1 MKRSGEG
8 SDFAATTPTASAR
21 SRARACHQEPRVSR
35 RGLRNSHGRGP
46 AGTLVGLM
54 HPNEIRRSFLA
65 YFAANGHRTVAS
77 SPLVP
82 HDDPTLLFTNAGM
95 NQFKDV
101 FLGRES
107 RDYTRAATSQK
118 CMRVSG
124 KHNDL
129 ENVGPSVRHHTFFE
143 MLGNFSF
150 GDYFKEDA
158 IALAWKLL
166 TDEWGLDPARL
177 RVTIFKGEDG
187 VPRDDDA
194 FARWRD
200 FVPAEHIGELGAA
213 DNFWSMGDTGPCG
226 RCSEI
231 YVDRGPGVPGTG
243 DFMTDITSGSD
254 RFVEIWNNVFME
266 FDRGA
271 GGVLAQLPARSIDTG
286 MGLERIAAV
295 LVGSTS
301 NYDTALFT
309 PILDGIGALARRRH
323 NGTMDASD
331 VSMRVIADHVRAM
344 TFLIADGVV
353 PSNEWRGYVLRKI
366 MRRAMRHG
374 RKLGLEGAFLHT
386 LVGGLV
392 VEMGGAYP
400 ELVAGRDAVVQIV
413 HGEED
418 RFEAVL
424 SGPGIAKA
432 DQIIEQSRAA
442 GVFAGDKAFM
452 LYESFGMPRD
462 FVEDLAASAGLRF
475 DAEGFDGKLL
485 QEQEHARKGS
495 AFGSGPKTEV
505 PAGTRES
512 LSAITDVFTGYE
524 QESGEPSMVRAVLND
539 SLEVVIELAPGASGV
554 VVLSTTPFYVE
565 SGGQVSD
572 SGILVGASG
581 ASTPVVDVIRLGAGL
596 PRGHRVTRVAEP
608 LRAGAV
614 VTPCVDHDRR
624 AAIRR
629 SHTST
634 HLLHAA
640 LRQTLGAH
648 VKQAGSLVSADRL
661 RFDFV
666 HSAPVSMVDRER
678 IEQIVNRA
686 VIANEAVHTTLKDT
700 QQAIADGATA
710 LFGEKYGDR
719 VRVVAVG
726 DGRFST
732 ELCGGTHVRATGDI
746 GLMVITEE
754 SGVAAGVRRVEALT
768 GPAALAHVR
777 GAFNDLQ
784 RACAAANVPAG
795 QLVAKIGQQAAQL
808 SKAQRDIRELKT
820 AAAMGGTTATGSA
833 GDGHFAVGAFVVVVR
848 RVDQLD
854 REGLRALAD
863 RTKSTLADGVV
874 FLAGETSDGRV
885 AMVASVT
892 PGAAKKAAAGALV
905 KHLAPIVGGGGGG
918 RPDFAEAGGR
928 DAVRIPELLATA
940 RAHIESLLRP

>member
-1 MKRSGEG
+1 
-8 SDFAATTPTASAR
+8 
-21 SRARACHQEPRVSR
+21 
-35 RGLRNSHGRGP
+35 
-46 AGTLVGLM
+46 M

-150 GDYFKEDA
+150 GDYFKQDA
-158 IALAWKLL
+158 IALAWTLL
-166 TDEWGLDPARL
+166 TDEWGLDPSRL

-187 VPRDDDA
+187 IPRDDDA

-200 FVPAEHIGELGAA
+200 FVPTGHIGELGAA

-266 FDRGA
+266 FDRSA
-271 GGVLAQLPARSIDTG
+271 ESVLRALPARSIDTG
-286 MGLERIAAV
+286 MGLERVAAV
-295 LVGSTS
+295 LAGSTS

-309 PILDGIGALARRRH
+309 PLLDAIGTLAHRRYG
-323 NGTMDASD
+323 GTMDPAD
-331 VSMRVIADHVRAM
+331 VSMRVIADHLRAM

-374 RKLGLEGAFLHT
+374 RRLGLDDAFLHT
-386 LVGGLV
+386 LVDGLV
-392 VEMGGAYP
+392 AEMGGAYP

-432 DQIIEQSRAA
+432 EHLIEQSRAA
-442 GVFAGDKAFM
+442 GVFPGDRAFM
-452 LYESFGMPRD
+452 LYESYGMPRD
-462 FVEDLAASAGLRF
+462 FVEDLAASAGL
-475 DAEGFDGKLL
+475 GFDTAGFEAKLQ

-495 AFGSGPKTEV
+495 AFGSSRRDV
-505 PAGTRES
+505 PDGTREA
-512 LSAITDVFTGYE
+512 LSAFTESFTGYD
-524 QESGEPSMVRAVLND
+524 QESGEPSVVHAVLNERLD
-539 SLEVVIELAPGASGV
+539 LILELEAGASGV

-572 SGILVGASG
+572 TGTLVGATG
-581 ASTPVVDVIRLGAGL
+581 ASTPVVDVVRLGAGL
-596 PRGHRVTRVAEP
+596 PRGHRVTHVAEL
-608 LRAGAV
+608 LRAGVV
-614 VTPCVDHDRR
+614 VTPVVDRDRR

-629 SHTST
+629 NHTGT

-640 LRQTLGAH
+640 LRQTLGPH
-648 VKQAGSLVSADRL
+648 VKQAGSLVSPERL

-666 HSAPVSMVDRER
+666 HAAPVSAADRGR
-678 IEQIVNRA
+678 IEQIVNQA
-686 VIANEAVHTTLKDT
+686 VVANEPVHTTMKDT
-700 QQAIADGATA
+700 RQAIADGATA

-732 ELCGGTHVRATGDI
+732 ELCGGTHVRATGDL
-746 GLMVITEE
+746 GLVVITEE
-754 SGVAAGVRRVEALT
+754 SGVAAGLRRVEALT
-768 GPAALAHVR
+768 GPAALAHLR
-777 GAFNDLQ
+777 EAFNDLQ
-784 RACAAANVPAG
+784 RACAAANVPAS

-808 SKAQRDIRELKT
+808 SKAQKDIRELKT
-820 AAAMGGTTATGSA
+820 TAAMGRA
-833 GDGHFAVGAFVVVVR
+833 GAGGESGDDHLTVGPFIVVVR

-863 RTKSTLADGVV
+863 RTKSTLTDGVV
-874 FLAGETSDGRV
+874 FLAGETADGRV

-892 PGAAKKAAAGALV
+892 PGAARKAAAGALV

-918 RPDFAEAGGR
+918 RPDFAEAGGK
-928 DAVRIPELLATA
+928 DVARIPELLSTA
-940 RAHIESLLRP
+940 RTHIESLLRP

>member
-1 MKRSGEG
+1 
-8 SDFAATTPTASAR
+8 
-21 SRARACHQEPRVSR
+21 
-35 RGLRNSHGRGP
+35 
-46 AGTLVGLM
+46 M

-65 YFAANGHRTVAS
+65 YFAAHGHRTVAS

-150 GDYFKEDA
+150 GDYFKQDA
-158 IALAWKLL
+158 IAFAWRLL
-166 TDEWGLDPARL
+166 TEEWGLDPARL

-187 VPRDDDA
+187 IPRDDDA

-200 FVPAEHIGELGAA
+200 FVPAAHIGELGAA

-231 YVDRGPGVPGTG
+231 YVDRGPTVPGTG
-243 DFMTDITSGSD
+243 DFMTDITAGSD

-266 FDRGA
+266 FDRSAELGLRA
-271 GGVLAQLPARSIDTG
+271 LPARSIDTG
-286 MGLERIAAV
+286 MGLERITAV
-295 LVGSTS
+295 LAGSVS

-309 PILDGIGALARRRH
+309 PLLDAIGTLAHRRH
-323 NGTMDASD
+323 GGTMEAAD
-331 VSMRVIADHVRAM
+331 VSMRVIADHLRAM

-374 RKLGLEGAFLHT
+374 RKLGLEGAFLYT
-386 LVGGLV
+386 LVDGLV
-392 VEMGGAYP
+392 TDMGGAYP
-400 ELVAGRDAVVQIV
+400 ELVAGRDAVVQVV
-413 HGEED
+413 HSEED

-432 DQIIEQSRAA
+432 EQVIEQSRA
-442 GVFAGDKAFM
+442 GGTFPGDKAFM
-452 LYESFGMPRD
+452 LYESYGMPRD
-462 FVEDLAASAGLRF
+462 FVEDLAASAGLGF
-475 DAEGFDGKLL
+475 DAEGFDRKLL

-495 AFGSGPKTEV
+495 TFGGGKKAEL

-512 LSAITDVFTGYE
+512 LSAVADVFTGYE
-524 QESGEPSMVRAVLND
+524 QETGEPATVRAVLND
-539 SLEVVIELAPGASGV
+539 QLGVVAELAPGDSGV
-554 VVLSTTPFYVE
+554 VVLSTTPFYLE

-572 SGILVGASG
+572 TGALVGASG
-581 ASTPVVDVIRLGAGL
+581 ASTPVVDVVRLGTGL
-596 PRGHRVTRVAEP
+596 PRGHRVAGVAEP
-608 LRAGAV
+608 LRVGV
-614 VTPCVDHDRR
+614 SVTPVVDHDRR

-629 SHTST
+629 NHTGT

-648 VKQAGSLVSADRL
+648 VRQAGSLVSSERL

-666 HSAPVSMVDRER
+666 HSAPVSPHERER
-678 IEQIVNRA
+678 IEALV
-686 VIANEAVHTTLKDT
+686 NEAVLANEPVRTKVKDT

-726 DGRFST
+726 DGRSST

-746 GLMVITEE
+746 GLVVLTEE

-768 GPAALAHVR
+768 GRAALAYLR
-777 GAFNDLQ
+777 GSFNDLQ

-795 QLVAKIGQQAAQL
+795 QLVAKIELQTAQL
-808 SKAQRDIRELKT
+808 SKAQKDIRELKT
-820 AAAMGGTTATGSA
+820 TAAMGGRAVAGSA
-833 GDGHFAVGAFVVVVR
+833 PEDHVTVGAFVVVVR

-863 RTKSTLADGVV
+863 LTKSTLTDGVV
-874 FLAGETSDGRV
+874 FLAGDIGDGRV

-918 RPDFAEAGGR
+918 RPDFAEAGGK
-928 DAVRIPELLATA
+928 DAARITELLATA
-940 RAHIESLLRP
+940 RAHIESLLRT

>member
-1 MKRSGEG
+1 MS
-8 SDFAATTPTASAR
+8 P
-21 SRARACHQEPRVSR
+21 
-35 RGLRNSHGRGP
+35 
-46 AGTLVGLM
+46 M
-54 HPNEIRRSFLA
+54 HPHEIRRSFLA
-65 YFAANGHRTVAS
+65 YFAANGHRAVAS

-101 FLGRES
+101 FLGRET

-129 ENVGPSVRHHTFFE
+129 ENVGPSLRHHTFFE

-150 GDYFKEDA
+150 GDYFKQNA
-158 IALAWKLL
+158 IALAWRLL

-187 VPRDDDA
+187 IPRDDDA
-194 FARWRD
+194 FMRWRD

-243 DFMTDITSGSD
+243 DFMTDITSGSV

-266 FDRGA
+266 FDRGT
-271 GGVLAQLPARSIDTG
+271 GGVLAALPARSIDTG
-286 MGLERIAAV
+286 MGLERISAV
-295 LVGSTS
+295 LAGSIS

-309 PILDGIGALARRRH
+309 PILDAIGALAHRQH
-323 NGTMDASD
+323 GGTMDQGD
-331 VSMRVIADHVRAM
+331 VSMRVIADHLRAM

-374 RKLGLEGAFLHT
+374 RKLGLESAFLYR
-386 LVGGLV
+386 LVDVLV
-392 VEMGGAYP
+392 RDMGSAYP
-400 ELVAGRDAVVQIV
+400 ELVAGRDAVVQVV
-413 HGEED
+413 HSEED

-432 DQIIEQSRAA
+432 EQIIEQQRTA
-442 GVFAGDKAFM
+442 GVFPGDKAFM
-452 LYESFGMPRD
+452 LYETFGMPRD

-475 DAEGFDGKLL
+475 DSDGFDLKLQ

-495 AFGSGPKTEV
+495 AFGSGKKAE
-505 PAGTRES
+505 
-512 LSAITDVFTGYE
+512 LSAEARAHVAPVIETFTGYE
-524 QESGEPSMVRAVLND
+524 REIGDPSPIRALLD
-539 SLEVVIELAPGASGV
+539 DTLAPLEALEAGRSGV
-554 VVLSTTPFYVE
+554 VVLERTPFYVE
-565 SGGQVSD
+565 AGGQVSD
-572 SGILVGASG
+572 TGALLGASG
-581 ASTPVVDVIRLGAGL
+581 TSTAVVDVVRLGAGL
-596 PRGHRVTRVAEP
+596 PRGHRVERAAETLRVGD
-608 LRAGAV
+608 L
-614 VTPCVDHDRR
+614 VTPVVDHDRR
-624 AAIRR
+624 ASIRR
-629 SHTST
+629 NHTAT

-640 LRQTLGAH
+640 LRQTLGGH
-648 VKQAGSLVSADRL
+648 VKQAGSLVSPDRL

-666 HSAPVSMVDRER
+666 HGAAVPAADRQR
-678 IEQIVNRA
+678 VEQI
-686 VIANEAVHTTLKDT
+686 ANQAILANDPVRTEVKDT
-700 QQAIADGATA
+700 QQAIAEGATA
-710 LFGEKYGDR
+710 LFGEKYGDQ

-746 GLMVITEE
+746 GLLVVTEE

-768 GPAALAHVR
+768 GPAALAHLR
-777 GAFNDLQ
+777 AALEELQ
-784 RACAAANVPAG
+784 RACAAANVPAAT
-795 QLVAKIGQQAAQL
+795 QLVAKIEQQAAQL
-808 SKAQRDIRELKT
+808 AKAQKEIRELKT
-820 AAAMGGTTATGSA
+820 AAAMGGGA
-833 GDGHFAVGAFVVVVR
+833 GDSGAGESTTVGAFSVVVR

-863 RTKSTLADGVV
+863 RTKSTLTDGVV
-874 FLAGETSDGRV
+874 FLAGETDDGRV

-892 PGAAKKAAAGALV
+892 PGAAKKAPAGAIV
-905 KHLAPIVGGGGGG
+905 KHLAPVVGGGGGG
-918 RPDFAEAGGR
+918 RPDFAEAGGK
-928 DAVRIPELLATA
+928 DAAKIPELLAAA
-940 RAHIESLLRP
+940 RAHIESLLLG

>member
-1 MKRSGEG
+1 
-8 SDFAATTPTASAR
+8 
-21 SRARACHQEPRVSR
+21 
-35 RGLRNSHGRGP
+35 
-46 AGTLVGLM
+46 M

-65 YFAANGHRTVAS
+65 YFAAHGHRSVAS

-101 FLGRES
+101 FLGREA

-150 GDYFKEDA
+150 GDYFKPDA

-166 TDEWGLDPARL
+166 TEEWGLEPARL

-187 VPRDDDA
+187 IPRDDDA
-194 FARWRD
+194 YARWRD

-231 YVDRGPGVPGTG
+231 YVDRGPSVPGTG

-266 FDRGA
+266 FDRGT
-271 GGVLAQLPARSIDTG
+271 GGVLAPLPARSIDTG

-295 LVGSTS
+295 LAGSTS

-309 PILDGIGALARRRH
+309 PILQAIGSLANRRH
-323 NGTMDASD
+323 GGTMDPTD
-331 VSMRVIADHVRAM
+331 VSMRVIADHLRAM

-374 RKLGLEGAFLHT
+374 RTLGLERAFLYT
-386 LVGGLV
+386 LVDVLV
-392 VEMGGAYP
+392 AEMGGAYP
-400 ELVAGRDAVVQIV
+400 ELLAGREAIVQVVHQ
-413 HGEED
+413 EED
-418 RFEAVL
+418 RFAAVL
-424 SGPGIAKA
+424 SGPGITKA
-432 DQIIEQSRAA
+432 EQVIEQSRGT
-442 GVFAGDKAFM
+442 GVFPGDKAFM

-462 FVEDLAASAGLRF
+462 FVEDLAAAAGLRF
-475 DAEGFDGKLL
+475 DAEGFDHKL
-485 QEQEHARKGS
+485 QREQEHARKGS
-495 AFGSGPKTEV
+495 TFGSPKKAELSPDARRQVATVTE
-505 PAGTRES
+505 R
-512 LSAITDVFTGYE
+512 FTGYE
-524 QESGEPSMVRAVLND
+524 REAGDPSVVGALLDDSWAPVTVL
-539 SLEVVIELAPGASGV
+539 EAGATGI
-554 VVLSTTPFYVE
+554 VVLDRTPFYVE
-565 SGGQVSD
+565 AGGQVSD
-572 SGILVGASG
+572 LGALLGSSGT
-581 ASTPVVDVIRLGAGL
+581 STAVVDVIRLGTGL
-596 PRGHRVTRVAEP
+596 PRGHRIASAAETLRV
-608 LRAGAV
+608 GDT
-614 VTPCVDHDRR
+614 VTPVVDHERR
-624 AAIRR
+624 SAIRR
-629 SHTST
+629 NHTGT

-648 VKQAGSLVSADRL
+648 VKQAGSLVSPDRL

-666 HSAPVSMVDRER
+666 HPAPINAADRTR
-678 IEQIVNRA
+678 IEQIVNQA
-686 VIANEAVHTTLKDT
+686 VLANDPVRTEVKDT

-710 LFGEKYGDR
+710 LFGEKYGDK

-726 DGRFST
+726 DGSFST

-746 GLMVITEE
+746 GLLVLTEE

-768 GPAALAHVR
+768 GPAALAHLR
-777 GAFNDLQ
+777 GAFDELQ
-784 RACAAANVPAG
+784 RACAAANVPAPA
-795 QLVAKIGQQAAQL
+795 QLVVKIEQMATQL
-808 SKAQRDIRELKT
+808 TKAQKDIRELKT
-820 AAAMGGTTATGSA
+820 AAAMGGSTTSGVDDSVT
-833 GDGHFAVGAFVVVVR
+833 VGAFSVVVR

-863 RTKSTLADGVV
+863 LAKSKLTDGVV
-874 FLAGETSDGRV
+874 FLAGETADGRV
-885 AMVASVT
+885 AMVAAVT

-918 RPDFAEAGGR
+918 RPDFAEAGGK
-928 DAVRIPELLATA
+928 DAAKIAELLTTA
-940 RAHIESLLRP
+940 RTHIESLLQG

>member
-1 MKRSGEG
+1 
-8 SDFAATTPTASAR
+8 
-21 SRARACHQEPRVSR
+21 
-35 RGLRNSHGRGP
+35 
-46 AGTLVGLM
+46 M

-65 YFAANGHRTVAS
+65 YFAAHGHRPVAS

-101 FLGRES
+101 FLGRET
-107 RDYTRAATSQK
+107 RDYSRAATSQK

-129 ENVGPSVRHHTFFE
+129 ENVGPSLRHHTFFE

-150 GDYFKEDA
+150 GDYFKHDA

-187 VPRDDDA
+187 IPRDDDA
-194 FARWRD
+194 YARWRD
-200 FVPAEHIGELGAA
+200 FVPAEQIGELGAA

-231 YVDRGPGVPGTG
+231 YVDRGPSVAGSG

-266 FDRGA
+266 FDRSA

-295 LVGSTS
+295 LAGSIS

-309 PILDGIGALARRRH
+309 PILDAIGVLAHRRH
-323 NGTMDASD
+323 GGTMDPAD
-331 VSMRVIADHVRAM
+331 VSMRVVADHLRAM
-344 TFLIADGVV
+344 TFLVADGVV

-374 RKLGLEGAFLHT
+374 RKLGLESAFLYR
-386 LVGGLV
+386 LVDVLV
-392 VEMGGAYP
+392 AEMGEAYP
-400 ELVAGRDAVVQIV
+400 ELVAGRDAVVQVV
-413 HGEED
+413 HSEED

-432 DQIIEQSRAA
+432 EQIIELQRGV
-442 GVFAGDKAFM
+442 GVFPGDKAFM
-452 LYESFGMPRD
+452 LYETFGMPRD

-475 DAEGFDGKLL
+475 DAEGFDQKLQRE
-485 QEQEHARKGS
+485 QEQARKGS
-495 AFGSGPKTEV
+495 AFGSGKKPELSPEARARVAATTDAFIGYERETGDAV
-505 PAGTRES
+505 AIRALLDQALEPVES
-512 LSAITDVFTGYE
+512 LASGSA
-524 QESGEPSMVRAVLND
+524 
-539 SLEVVIELAPGASGV
+539 GV
-554 VVLSTTPFYVE
+554 VVLERTPFYVE

-572 SGILVGASG
+572 TGALLGPSGT
-581 ASTPVVDVIRLGAGL
+581 STAVIDVVRLGPGL
-596 PRGHRVTRVAEP
+596 PRGHRVAHVAEP
-608 LRAGAV
+608 LRVGDL
-614 VTPCVDHDRR
+614 VTPVVDHERR

-629 SHTST
+629 NHTAT

-648 VKQAGSLVSADRL
+648 VKQAGSLVAPDRL

-666 HSAPVSMVDRER
+666 HGAAIPAADRQR
-678 IEQIVNRA
+678 IEQI
-686 VIANEAVHTTLKDT
+686 ANQAILANDLVGTEVKDT

-710 LFGEKYGDR
+710 LFGEKYGDQ
-719 VRVVAVG
+719 VRVVAIG

-746 GLMVITEE
+746 GLLVVTEE

-768 GPAALAHVR
+768 GPAALGYLRA
-777 GAFNDLQ
+777 ALDELQ
-784 RACAAANVPAG
+784 RACAAAGVPAAN
-795 QLVAKIGQQAAQL
+795 QLVAKIEQQTVQL
-808 SKAQRDIRELKT
+808 AKAHKDIRELKT
-820 AAAMGGTTATGSA
+820 TAAMSGTASGGAADDSSIIGPYT
-833 GDGHFAVGAFVVVVR
+833 VVVR
-848 RVDQLD
+848 RVDSLD
-854 REGLRALAD
+854 REGLRELAD
-863 RTKSTLADGVV
+863 LTKSKLTDGVV
-874 FLAGETSDGRV
+874 FLAGESDGRV
-885 AMVASVT
+885 AMVAAVT
-892 PGAAKKAAAGALV
+892 PGAAKKAPAGALV
-905 KHLAPIVGGGGGG
+905 KHLAPVVGGGGGG
-918 RPDFAEAGGR
+918 RPDFAEAGGK
-928 DAVRIPELLATA
+928 DATKIPELLSAA
-940 RAHIESLLRP
+940 RARIESLLQG